1 VRSFFCPGGL
11 LPVKNG
17 NPEVIPR
24 KSEHCRRKAIQL
36 LRHSSFRSTLDV
48 YTQAVT
54 PAKHAAQAAGD
65 VAGLFFR

>member
-48 YTQAVT
+48 YTQA
-54 PAKHAAQAAGD
+54 
-65 VAGLFFR
+65 